1 MLVVVAAVIR
11 RRRSRKVRALSVVEP
26 GDCRYGGEQPSG
38 EVSSHPVAGGRQLEP
53 GHPPVAGVS
62 CPLYQ
67 LERLQP
73 VTDGGHVASLAA
85 QVAGEV
91 THRLRFV
98 EVAQGE
104 RLGRSETELGSH
116 VFEMRLQRVD
126 QSKEGGHDLAGVGI
140 DRGGTVDPA
149 RDLP

>member
-1 MLVVVAAVIR
+1 
-11 RRRSRKVRALSVVEP
+11 
-26 GDCRYGGEQPSG
+26 
-38 EVSSHPVAGGRQLEP
+38 
-53 GHPPVAGVS
+53 VS
-62 CPLYQ
+62 CPPYQ
-67 LERLQP
+67 SERLQP

-98 EVAQGE
+98 EAAQGQC
-104 RLGRSETELGSH
+104 LGRSETELGSH
-116 VFEMRLQRVD
+116 VFEMRLQRVG